1 MSKIRREQILH
12 HSGFGEIPLSLVAPV
27 RNGKYRVCDQAIMG
41 DAPKDFI
48 QIYRYGQGRRSSPQK
63 WPAFI
68 AKVGHKWYPNESI
81 TEQLLTEIGELLGLR
96 MAQSELRLVNGQL
109 RLCSRYFLNAGE
121 SLVHGAELFIGYLE
135 DKELVRQIEDQNEA
149 RTFFTF
155 QFVED
160 ALLNRF
166 PNESY
171 EIHEDFVRMLTFD
184 AIVGNNDRHYYNWGV
199 VVHPEGLAKP
209 RFSPIYDTARALF
222 WNMSDARVAEM
233 VNGPDYHKRLKKYA
247 EKSRPK
253 IGWET
258 CLDINHFELIGK
270 IARASENCA
279 EIVRKLTTQPFL
291 ERVEGLLEDT
301 KFVRLLTFERR
312 KAILDCLRFRLHQI
326 GVQLD

>member
-1 MSKIRREQILH
+1 MSVIKRLWVMLQRTLFRFT
-12 HSGFGEIPLSLVAPV
+12 GT
-27 RNGKYRVCDQAIMG
+27 
-41 DAPKDFI
+41 
-48 QIYRYGQGRRSSPQK
+48 GRAGGSSPHN

-109 RLCSRYFLNAGE
+109 RLCSRYFLNPGE

-135 DKELVRQIEDQNEA
+135 DKELVKEIEDQNEA
-149 RTFFTF
+149 RNFFTF

-166 PNESY
+166 PDESY

-199 VVHPEGLAKP
+199 VVHPEGLSKP
-209 RFSPIYDTARALF
+209 KFSPIYDTARALF
-222 WNMSDARVAEM
+222 WNMSDARIAEM
-233 VNGPDYHKRLKKYA
+233 VNGSDYGKRFKKYA

-253 IGWET
+253 IGWDA
-258 CLDINHFELIGK
+258 CFDINHFELIGK
-270 IARASENCA
+270 IARASGNCA
-279 EIVRKLTTQPFL
+279 EIVGRLTTKPFL
-291 ERVEGLLEDT
+291 ERVERLLDET
-301 KFVRLLTFERR
+301 KFVHLLTFERR
-312 KAILDCLRFRLHQI
+312 KAILDCLSFRLHQI
-326 GVQLD
+326 RVQLD